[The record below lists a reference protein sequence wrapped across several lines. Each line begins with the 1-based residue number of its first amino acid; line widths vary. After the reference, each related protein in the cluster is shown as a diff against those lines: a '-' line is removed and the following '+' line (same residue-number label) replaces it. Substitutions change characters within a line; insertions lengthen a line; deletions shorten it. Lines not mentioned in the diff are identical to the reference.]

1 MGGFVY
7 NAAMKNVIENRAI
20 PLHLYYQYRDSEAL
34 ESFFDVLHKLIN
46 VEYFEFMKTI
56 VDEQSIEKSRTEY
69 LAFWSL
75 NMLGLY
81 KPLGAAS
88 LNVFYDIE
96 ERYDDSPPLTYD
108 DAQEYDGTIGL
119 PEFKRFLSFLLDYSE
134 PVININTLVQFA
146 ARWCKFNDL
155 SQVSIEPTLDGLT
168 ICVPTT
174 QQSGEFLKL
183 LRAYYNELGLPYGVN
198 VDIRYKEDSAN
209 LGLGI

>member
-1 MGGFVY
+1 
-7 NAAMKNVIENRAI
+7 MKNVIESKAI
-20 PLHLYYQYRDSEAL
+20 PLHLYYQYRDNEAL
-34 ESFFDVLHKLIN
+34 ESFFEVLHNLIN
-46 VEYFEFMKTI
+46 AEYFEFMRVAI
-56 VDEQSIEKSRTEY
+56 AEQSVEHSRTEY

-146 ARWCKFNDL
+146 DRWCKFGDL
-155 SQVSIEPTLDGLT
+155 TQVSIEPSLEGLT
-168 ICVPTT
+168 IRVPTT

-183 LRAYYNELGLPYGVN
+183 LRAYYNELGLPYGIN
-198 VDIRYKEDSAN
+198 VDIRYKEEGAN
-209 LGLGI
+209 KALGL